1 MSGYIK
7 DLDVNMRCNAIGNK
21 MSTAMHF
28 AVELKKKKILKLILD
43 YPGDPKRELGLK
55 DANGKNPMDLA
66 ADLKFTKIFDL
77 LKRYG
82 GFESS

>member
-28 AVELKKKKILKLILD
+28 AVELNDYETLKLILD

-55 DANGKNPMDLA
+55 DAKGKNPLDLA
-66 ADLKFTKIFDL
+66 ADLGFTNLFDL

-82 GFESS
+82 GF